1 MLVKPTLGAFEW
13 VQLVQGIFQLNQ
25 PEAAEADKVS
35 VCGVW
40 SPHDW
45 LFGKDQ
51 LAR

>member
-1 MLVKPTLGAFEW
+1 MLVKPTFGAFEW